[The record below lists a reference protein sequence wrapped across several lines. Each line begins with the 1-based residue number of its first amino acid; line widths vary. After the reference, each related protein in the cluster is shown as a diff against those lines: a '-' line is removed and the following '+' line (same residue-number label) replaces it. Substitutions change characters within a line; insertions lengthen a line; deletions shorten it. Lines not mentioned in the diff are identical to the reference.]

1 MSEFY
6 SPEHRRGLRYNE
18 PAFKVRIE
26 PIVVTVD
33 FPTGDRT

>member
-18 PAFKVRIE
+18 PAFKVNW
-26 PIVVTVD
+26 PIDVTVIS
-33 FPTGDRT
+33 DRDRY